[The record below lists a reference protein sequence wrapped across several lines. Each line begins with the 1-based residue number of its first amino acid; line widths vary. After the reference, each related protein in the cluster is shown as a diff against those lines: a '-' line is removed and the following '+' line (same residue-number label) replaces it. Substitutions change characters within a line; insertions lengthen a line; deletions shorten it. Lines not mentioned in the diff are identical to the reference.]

1 MSRAARFS
9 AAPSISIVSGARRV
23 AAWTALALTLLCLNV
38 AQAADCPRQANET
51 LSIGGVTICVF
62 YQDSE
67 LKTQQT
73 LLHTWIERSAHI
85 VAAYYGRF
93 PGEHVDLVLGSMS
106 GDGIGGGRTTNDP
119 LKIQIRVG
127 ENIGAAALEHDWV
140 LVHEMVHLALP
151 EVGRSHNWL
160 AEGLAT
166 YVEGV
171 ARAQAGNRAISD
183 VWAEARHS
191 MPAGLP
197 KSGEGGMDETPTW
210 GRMYWGGALF
220 CLQADIA
227 IREQTHNRL
236 GLQTAL
242 QAILRKTGGYRSEA
256 KIEEVFKIGD
266 EATGTLVLQNLYQKS
281 RATAQMTDLNLL
293 WKQLGVPDDPQSQ
306 PFDAHAPL
314 AAIRMAITESP
325 LSAPKN

>member
-1 MSRAARFS
+1 MT
-9 AAPSISIVSGARRV
+9 
-23 AAWTALALTLLCLNV
+23 AWTGLALSLLCLNV
-38 AQAADCPRQANET
+38 AQAADCPRQAIET
-51 LSIGGVTICVF
+51 LSIGGGTICVLF
-62 YQDSE
+62 QDSE

-73 LLHTWIERSAHI
+73 LLHTWIERSARI

-106 GDGIGGGRTTNDP
+106 GDGVGGGRTTNDP

-127 ENIGAAALEHDWV
+127 ESIGAEALKNDWV

-171 ARAQAGNRAISD
+171 ARAQAGNREVSD

-242 QAILRKTGGYRSEA
+242 QAILQRTGGYRNEA
-256 KIEEVFKIGD
+256 KIEDVFKIGD
-266 EATGTLVLQNLYQKS
+266 EATGTSVLQSLYQKS
-281 RATAQMTDLNLL
+281 RSTAQMTDLKLL
-293 WKQLGVPDDPQSQ
+293 WQQLGVPDDPQSQ
-306 PFDAHAPL
+306 PFDPHAPL
-314 AAIRMAITESP
+314 AAIRIAITESP
-325 LSAPKN
+325 LSARKN